1 MSGPSLNSPNAVSRL
16 PLAKP
21 PPKPLC
27 QLLPKLAE
35 LRGLGG
41 RVLKKFQAKV
51 QLEKAGSTPSSPWQ
65 CQQSPQRC
73 HTRCPAPG
81 MGTAMLTAGLKLPS
95 SVFHMDPCCQSQ
107 GKAGKAARSWVWLQL
122 QQDPE
127 SSRAGGGCWIPAPGI
142 SAIEVMGL
150 SRLGFSSAGLVP
162 CSEET
167 EHPELKSVY
176 KNQQFKNWRDEISP
190 NKKKASSDHSRV
202 SWDGVT

>member
-1 MSGPSLNSPNAVSRL
+1 MSGPSLSSPNAVSRL

-35 LRGLGG
+35 LRVLGG
-41 RVLKKFQAKV
+41 RVLKKL

-81 MGTAMLTAGLKLPS
+81 MGTAMLTPGLKLPS

-107 GKAGKAARSWVWLQL
+107 GKAGKATRSWVWLQL

-127 SSRAGGGCWIPAPGI
+127 SSRAGW
-142 SAIEVMGL
+142 GL
-150 SRLGFSSAGLVP
+150 LDPSTRNFSHRG
-162 CSEET
+162 
-167 EHPELKSVY
+167 
-176 KNQQFKNWRDEISP
+176 
-190 NKKKASSDHSRV
+190 
-202 SWDGVT
+202 DGVVQIGF